1 MAVTQKEIAE
11 RLDISRSLVA
21 RALKGH
27 TEVAESTRLRI
38 QKAAQEMGYDTTTNS
53 AARELINK
61 RYGQTSKNG
70 VIAVMYGIMNAATPR
85 SLPFYV
91 QVFDGI
97 EAECHRLG
105 LDLCLCLVRPD
116 HMPRLIREGKVDG
129 VISFG
134 YETFYVDPIQAA
146 GMPVVLFHTHCQTV
160 DTVAPDDYEAA
171 RLATRHLIELGHRR
185 IGFLGV
191 RHYTGHASQ
200 RRLEAFRDEMAAH
213 GIPIDEKLVNFDL
226 HLTNVTTDSYCN
238 NCGEC
243 AGCIGW
249 QTLLAE
255 NGCERG
261 SRDLPFTALLCYND
275 AVAMGVIEHAREDGL
290 EVPRDFSVVGF
301 DDISVQ
307 YRFSPA
313 ITSVDIHRAE
323 LGAQAVRLLNKIIE
337 QAGTSTAQERHCEH
351 PLFPVSLSV
360 RESTRNLEASETAP

>member
-38 QKAAQEMGYDTTTNS
+38 QNAAREMGYDTTTNS
-53 AARELINK
+53 AARELIGK

-70 VIAVMYGIMNAATPR
+70 IIAVMYGVMNAATPR

-91 QVFDGI
+91 QVFDGM
-97 EAECHRLG
+97 EAECNRLG

-129 VISFG
+129 VISLG
-134 YETFYVDPIQAA
+134 YETFYVDPIQEA
-146 GMPVVLFHTHCQTV
+146 GMPVVVFHTHCEEV
-160 DTVAPDDYEAA
+160 DTVAPNDYEAA

-200 RRLEAFRDEMAAH
+200 LRLQAFQDEMAAH
-213 GIPIDEKLVNFDL
+213 GVPVDEKLVNFDL
-226 HLTNVTTDSYCN
+226 HLTNVTAETYCN

-249 QTLLAE
+249 QTMLAE

-275 AVAMGVIEHAREDGL
+275 AVAMGVIEHAREDGI
-290 EVPRDFSVVGF
+290 EIPRDLSIVGF

-313 ITSVDIHRAE
+313 VTSIDIDRFE
-323 LGAQAVRLLNKIIE
+323 LGAQAIRLLHKTIE
-337 QAGTSTAQERHCEH
+337 MSGRGAGEERAFEH
-351 PLFPVSLSV
+351 PMFPVRLSV
-360 RESTRNLEASETAP
+360 RETTRRLEATESTA